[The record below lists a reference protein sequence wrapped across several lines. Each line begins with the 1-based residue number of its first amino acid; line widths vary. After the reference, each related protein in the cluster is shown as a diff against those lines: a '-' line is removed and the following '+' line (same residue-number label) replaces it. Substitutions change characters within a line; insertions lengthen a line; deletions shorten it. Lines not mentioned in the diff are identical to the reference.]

1 MIPAPLRIRF
11 RADLL
16 EPIAHFLLKGDRA
29 EPCHITFSGAEDLGT
44 ASALRDDLPR
54 RKSSRVTASSNDCYV
69 SRDATLSFNRRVLS
83 AITTA
88 LLTRPDHV
96 EESDDLADRVGE
108 RLRADRR
115 DVVGEQRRAQPRRA
129 PAQGL
134 DHGGSQR
141 PVQSL
146 EDP

>member
-1 MIPAPLRIRF
+1 VIPAPLRIRF

-96 EESDDLADRVGE
+96 EESDVLVEIDAVEDSPWLNTVRFTPSPDNPADAVIYHVAE
-108 RLRADRR
+108 VDR
-115 DVVGEQRRAQPRRA
+115 
-129 PAQGL
+129 
-134 DHGGSQR
+134 
-141 PVQSL
+141 SL
-146 EDP
+146 EGE